1 MKIVLFSPS
10 IETSAIAQ
18 TSQMLV
24 DQLAKSGHQIVLVAS
39 EIESNVGKKLKFNCN
54 KLLEHTN
61 FAQVE
66 DALNAADVV
75 CYQVGDNYDYHGG
88 LISYLIR
95 YPGVV
100 ILHDFFVPHLFYS
113 WALSDPKCARQIFS
127 KIQPDS
133 NFDVF
138 VKEIGQRDF
147 LERHIG
153 NYQLVGWIASMAS
166 SVITHSEWGLSYFKD
181 FSAGPIRIIPLIPS
195 QKLLAQTF
203 IPAERSDEF
212 VVLTVGNVNYNKRAS
227 QIIRAI
233 SCNPSLVENTIYRI
247 VGSINPTIANELN
260 RLASEL
266 GVRIEI
272 TGEVNDADLHYYLSR
287 ASVVTCLRFPALES
301 SSASLIEALFS
312 EKATIVVDTG
322 CYREI
327 PDDCVMKIDIENE
340 IEEICESLTRLLNDV
355 ELRAS
360 IAKKGHDWARLNYDV
375 RKYVGAVESALAEEV
390 QNRYQANLSMEVA
403 AQLVE
408 WFPKSIPNVVLDRLG
423 MRINGIFE

>member
-1 MKIVLFSPS
+1 MNIVFFSPTQ
-10 IETSAIAQ
+10 ENSAIAQ
-18 TSQMLV
+18 TSQNVV
-24 DQLAKSGHQIVLVAS
+24 DQLTIAGHQVVVVDSQVKNSLDKS
-39 EIESNVGKKLKFNCN
+39 LHFNCKSLTSHRN
-54 KLLEHTN
+54 VAEVREMLEK
-61 FAQVE
+61 A
-66 DALNAADVV
+66 DAI
-75 CYQVGDNYDYHGG
+75 CYQIGDNFDFHGG
-88 LISYLIR
+88 ALAYLQD
-95 YPGVV
+95 YPGLV
-100 ILHDFFVPHLFYS
+100 ILHDFFLPHLFHAWADCDLSRGRLIFAQFYS
-113 WALSDPKCARQIFS
+113 QL
-127 KIQPDS
+127 
-133 NFDVF
+133 NFDTF
-138 VKEIGQRDF
+138 MKEIRREEF
-147 LERHIG
+147 LATHVEK
-153 NYQLVGWIASMAS
+153 YSVAGWIASMAS
-166 SVITHSEWGLSYFKD
+166 SVITHSEWGLSSFKD
-181 FSAGPIRIIPLIPS
+181 FSAGPIRIIPLSPS

-227 QIIRAI
+227 QIVRAI
-233 SCNPSLVENTIYRI
+233 SSNPSLVENTIYRI

-272 TGEVNDADLHYYLSR
+272 TGEVTDADLHYYLSR

-327 PDDCVMKIDIENE
+327 PDDCVVKIDIENE

-355 ELRAS
+355 KLRAS